1 METEKTV
8 RVNTVQFNKFKA
20 FASFQLTLSD
30 TNILVGPNNSGKSTI
45 IGAFRALSI
54 ALKVA
59 RSKSPERVDIGRRRL
74 LGYWVSSESLPI
86 SLKNVHTDYE
96 DVDSSVA
103 FTLSNRN
110 VLKLEF
116 PVDGGCVLIAN
127 AQGVPVTTVGQFRKA
142 FPVSLSVVPVLG
154 PIEDSEI
161 LREKSTVTAGLSTH
175 RASRHFRSYWYHYSE
190 DFDEF
195 ASLINRTWPGM
206 EISRPEIADHLARE
220 LAMFC
225 LDDRMT
231 RELYWVGFG
240 FQIWCQLLTHLSR
253 SRSASLVVIDEP
265 EIYLHPDVQRQ
276 LLGIIRDLGP
286 DVLMA
291 THSTEIMAEADPGE
305 IILVD
310 KKKRHGQRL
319 RDVEGV
325 QRALDA
331 VGSIQNIALSTLAK
345 NRRLLFVEGD
355 EDFRIIRRFAKKLGF
370 DQLGTGVGITPL
382 QSGGFGSW
390 QRIATLASGIAD
402 ALGASLMIGAVY
414 DRDYFCQEEIVSIE
428 SNLKGSLALSKVLA
442 RKEME
447 NYLLVPEAI
456 DRAIRRVILEKESR
470 TGEDSVIPDTL
481 KLIGDI
487 TDDFKDD
494 VCSQITAKRVAFLKQ
509 SHRDPADITKET
521 LKSFSKQWAVMDRRL
536 LIVPGKEVLRCL
548 RDRVQA
554 ISGVTLTLARII
566 DAMKKEEIPMD
577 LVDLIKEIDN
587 YRSLK

>member
-1 METEKTV
+1 
-8 RVNTVQFNKFKA
+8 
-20 FASFQLTLSD
+20 
-30 TNILVGPNNSGKSTI
+30 
-45 IGAFRALSI
+45 
-54 ALKVA
+54 
-59 RSKSPERVDIGRRRL
+59 
-74 LGYWVSSESLPI
+74 
-86 SLKNVHTDYE
+86 
-96 DVDSSVA
+96 
-103 FTLSNRN
+103 
-110 VLKLEF
+110 
-116 PVDGGCVLIAN
+116 
-127 AQGVPVTTVGQFRKA
+127 
-142 FPVSLSVVPVLG
+142 
-154 PIEDSEI
+154 
-161 LREKSTVTAGLSTH
+161 
-175 RASRHFRSYWYHYSE
+175 
-190 DFDEF
+190 
-195 ASLINRTWPGM
+195 
-206 EISRPEIADHLARE
+206 
-220 LAMFC
+220 
-225 LDDRMT
+225 
-231 RELYWVGFG
+231 
-240 FQIWCQLLTHLSR
+240 
-253 SRSASLVVIDEP
+253 
-265 EIYLHPDVQRQ
+265 
-276 LLGIIRDLGP
+276 
-286 DVLMA
+286 MA